1 MKKANTLQMY
11 FCLLFIG
18 LITNLHAQNYYN
30 NPESVVYDA
39 ANDRYLVSNKGDGKI
54 IAVDKE
60 ENQTLFNTDQASI
73 RGLHILGDKVFAGCD
88 AGVAAF
94 NLADGT
100 RAFIVDIPE
109 RALLNDVTSDSD
121 GILYVSDSS
130 GHQIFKV
137 NPSDQTYTI
146 LATGIF
152 GTNGL
157 WYDSIEDRLFTTT
170 AGSTPSISAVDINDG
185 TVTQLVVTP
194 HQSLDGIT
202 EDNEGNIYYSSWQAG
217 AVYKYDRAFSQDPVL
232 VSSGHAGPADIGYN
246 LIDNVLAIPEFLDH
260 EVIFLD
266 MGSTS
271 VGSSKRVP
279 QKYLLGQNFP
289 NPFNPTTRIPYSLL
303 KPGTVK
309 LDVFNNLGQH
319 IRTLINGFHPA
330 GNYEI
335 IWDGRN
341 DSGQNVS
348 SGIYLYGIMNG
359 ESDQT
364 HKMHLMR

>member
-1 MKKANTLQMY
+1 MTICILII
-11 FCLLFIG
+11 CL
-18 LITNLHAQNYYN
+18 TVNLYAQNYYS

-60 ENQTLFNTDQASI
+60 ENQTIFNTDQVSI

-94 NLADGT
+94 NLEDGT
-100 RAFIVDIPE
+100 RAFVIDISE
-109 RALLNDVTSDSD
+109 KVLLNDVTSDSD
-121 GILYVSDSS
+121 GNLYVSDSS
-130 GHQIFKV
+130 GDQIFKV
-137 NPSDQTYTI
+137 NPSNQTYTI
-146 LATGIF
+146 LATGIL

-170 AGSTPSISAVDINDG
+170 AGVTPSISAVDLSDG

-194 HQSLDGIT
+194 QMSLDGLT

-217 AVYKYDRAFSQDPVL
+217 AVYRYDRAFSQDPFL

-246 LIDNVLAIPEFLDH
+246 LIDNVLAIPEFLDN
-260 EVIFLD
+260 EVLFLD

-271 VGSSKRVP
+271 VGSSGTIP
-279 QKYLLGQNFP
+279 QTYQLAQNFP
-289 NPFNPTTRIPYSLL
+289 NPFNPSTTIQYSLL
-303 KPGTVK
+303 KPGSIK
-309 LDVFNNLGQH
+309 LQVFNSLGH
-319 IRTLINGFHPA
+319 HVRTLINAFHPV
-330 GNYEI
+330 GNYET

-341 DSGQNVS
+341 DSGQHVG
-348 SGIYLYGIMNG
+348 SGIYLYRIMNG
-359 ESDQT
+359 ESNQT
-364 HKMHLMR
+364 YKMHLLK